1 MSSNRFIALADLR
14 EDSIQPRVGL
24 NTDAVA
30 RYAAQMAVAGEG
42 VADLSGESWPVLV
55 VFEDADEAGHERLW
69 LADGFHRAAAARS
82 IGAQTFQ
89 ARVRPGGQIAALHYA
104 LATNQKHG
112 QPLSNDDKNRIVS
125 LALQDPAWAEF
136 SDGVLAKKLQVSQP
150 LVSRHRRELEL
161 QGRVKA
167 AAERRGADGKMY
179 PVRPAPAPAPAIER
193 EEVKTVLTSTIP
205 AGEQIGVEDVIAAQ
219 AQADAERAASRAA
232 MERVVAK
239 VVTPETVKA
248 AGVPVG
254 AVLDPGAHQSRDDLA
269 SGADMSNDSWSTPE
283 WLIDLCIDVCG
294 SFDVDPASNEM
305 ARKIVA
311 ARTYYTRESNGLDK
325 DWWGN
330 VWLNPPYSKDLV
342 KAFGKKALAEWER
355 GEIAN
360 MFVLVNTRS
369 SASWWRG
376 FAAEANATA
385 FLAQRVQFW
394 HPDGRRADRPRFAQT
409 LFYFG
414 PRVERFVEVFATR
427 AMIMRPLAS
436 TNATLITAEDDDD
449 D

>member
-1 MSSNRFIALADLR
+1 MSSNRFITLADLR

-55 VFEDADEAGHERLW
+55 VFEDADEAGHGRLW

-179 PVRPAPAPAPAIER
+179 PVRPAPAIER

-219 AQADAERAASRAA
+219 AQADAERAASR
-232 MERVVAK
+232 VAISK
-239 VVTPETVKA
+239 TVAQVVTPASLKA

-254 AVLDPGAHQSRDDLA
+254 AVVDPGAHQSRDDVSSDADA
-269 SGADMSNDSWSTPE
+269 SGDDWSTPP
-283 WLIDLCIDVCG
+283 WLIELCCDVVGLFDL
-294 SFDVDPASNEM
+294 DPASNEA
-305 ARKIVA
+305 ARKVVG
-311 ARTYYTRESNGLDK
+311 ARHYFTKLTNGLDK
-325 DWWGN
+325 TWTGN
-330 VWLNPPYSKDLV
+330 VWLNPPYSRDLIKEFAAKAVSEWGRCNV
-342 KAFGKKALAEWER
+342 KM
-355 GEIAN
+355 
-360 MFVLVNTRS
+360 MFILVNTSS
-369 SASWWRG
+369 SASWWHQLAR
-376 FAAEANATA
+376 AATLTI
-385 FLAQRVQFW
+385 FLPKRVDFW
-394 HPDGRRADRPRFAQT
+394 HPDGRTSNGGRYDQT
-409 LFYFG
+409 LFFFSLDPKRIAMCRKVFSDAG
-414 PRVERFVEVFATR
+414 ALIVETIE
-427 AMIMRPLAS
+427 
-436 TNATLITAEDDDD
+436 EDD
-449 D
+449 

>member
-1 MSSNRFIALADLR
+1 MSSNRFIALAELR

-55 VFEDADEAGHERLW
+55 VFEDADEAGPRLW

-136 SDGVLAKKLQVSQP
+136 GDGVLAKKLQVSQP

-167 AAERRGADGKMY
+167 AAERRGADGKLY
-179 PVRPAPAPAPAIER
+179 PVKPAPAIER
-193 EEVKTVLTSTIP
+193 PEVKTVLTSTTAP
-205 AGEQIGVEDVIAAQ
+205 GEQIGVDTVIEAAR
-219 AQADAERAASRAA
+219 QADEERAASRAA
-232 MERVVAK
+232 ISKTVAQ
-239 VVTPETVKA
+239 VVTPASLKA

-283 WLIDLCIDVCG
+283 WLIDLCIDIVG
-294 SFDVDPASNEM
+294 PFDVDPASNEM

-311 ARTYYTRESNGLDK
+311 ARTYYTRDTNGLDK
-325 DWWGN
+325 SWFGN

-355 GEIAN
+355 GEISN

-414 PRVERFVEVFATR
+414 PRVERFCEVFATR